1 MKKDALSKS
10 AWSLFEITKEITKK
24 NLVSAVSSGQLKV
37 EESVLPNLLNV
48 IDASISEGYNK
59 GHKNFLSEC
68 LKEETTTSKKKK

>member
-10 AWSLFEITKEITKK
+10 TWSLFEITKEITKK
-24 NLVSAVSSGQLKV
+24 NLVSAINSGQLKV
-37 EESVLPNLLNV
+37 EESVLPNLFNV

-68 LKEETTTSKKKK
+68 FKEETVASKKKK